1 MCFELNMSSHGHMVK
16 PQSPVLI
23 KNNWGRMGEVLIS
36 LWLGFSQ
43 ERKATGGKYE
53 IVLCK
58 LGREP
63 AGFEIR
69 AVGIK
74 EKKKKKRSSKA
85 SPSWTLCYVSL
96 DWLTCMLFLSLG
108 LVFPCFPTPS
118 SPAVWY
124 RRRPKAT

>member
-1 MCFELNMSSHGHMVK
+1 MVK

-74 EKKKKKRSSKA
+74 EKKKKK
-85 SPSWTLCYVSL
+85 
-96 DWLTCMLFLSLG
+96 G
-108 LVFPCFPTPS
+108 LLKLLHLEHFVM
-118 SPAVWY
+118 
-124 RRRPKAT
+124 